1 MFDYVRLSQFSKVP
15 LQRMTTTHFDFIYTR
30 VCWLSTRLYYAC
42 RQIKRGEVKCSV
54 ILFKI
59 VSVGTR
65 SLKAVTFL
73 TKRLSQLSDA
83 FWKTVSK
90 RISSTWWFSETNQLK
105 VPQFLVV
112 SVECY
117 TAETRFFR
125 NMARATFYFL
135 QKSNY
140 NKKGPVGRQFF
151 IKFPFW
157 SIFCRLRI

>member
-1 MFDYVRLSQFSKVP
+1 MSDSLSFQKFPFKEWQQHI
-15 LQRMTTTHFDFIYTR
+15 LTLYILAYADFQHDCIMHADKLNAEKSSA
-30 VCWLSTRLYYAC
+30 VSF
-42 RQIKRGEVKCSV
+42 CS
-54 ILFKI
+54 KI

-135 QKSNY
+135 QKSNC